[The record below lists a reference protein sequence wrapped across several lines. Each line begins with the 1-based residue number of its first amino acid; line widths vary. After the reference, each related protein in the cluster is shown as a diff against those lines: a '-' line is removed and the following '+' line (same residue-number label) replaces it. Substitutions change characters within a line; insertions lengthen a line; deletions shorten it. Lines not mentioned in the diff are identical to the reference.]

1 MAVFFIFRAHI
12 VGWPPV
18 KDFRKV
24 RTIAECE
31 GENGWSSLSYNL
43 LMFVSCGQ
51 YSIRNGD
58 LCMLFSFLG
67 HRLLPG
73 DVFFFRAQIVGWP
86 PVKDFKKVRLL
97 NVKVSMD
104 GAPYIT
110 KMDLKTYS
118 TYRDLSS
125 ALEKLFGCLIH

>member
-1 MAVFFIFRAHI
+1 
-12 VGWPPV
+12 
-18 KDFRKV
+18 
-24 RTIAECE
+24 
-31 GENGWSSLSYNL
+31 
-43 LMFVSCGQ
+43 
-51 YSIRNGD
+51 
-58 LCMLFSFLG
+58 
-67 HRLLPG
+67 LLPG

>member
-1 MAVFFIFRAHI
+1 MLTRIYMAVFFIFRAHI

-24 RTIAECE
+24 R
-31 GENGWSSLSYNL
+31 
-43 LMFVSCGQ
+43 
-51 YSIRNGD
+51 
-58 LCMLFSFLG
+58 
-67 HRLLPG
+67 
-73 DVFFFRAQIVGWP
+73 
-86 PVKDFKKVRLL
+86 LL
-97 NVKVSMD
+97 NAKVSMD
-104 GAPYIT
+104 GAIYLT

>member
-24 RTIAECE
+24 RTIAGCE

-67 HRLLPG
+67 HRLLVG
-73 DVFFFRAQIVGWP
+73 HVFFFRAQIVGWP
-86 PVKDFKKVRLL
+86 YF
-97 NVKVSMD
+97 
-104 GAPYIT
+104 I
-110 KMDLKTYS
+110 
-118 TYRDLSS
+118 
-125 ALEKLFGCLIH
+125 F